1 MADERKIYVTTNDMH
16 RLQALI
22 EGMSSGR
29 LAEAADALES
39 ELASAVVVPPEEIPG
54 DVVTMNSQV
63 RFLDEATGH
72 QREITLVYPKDADP
86 AQGKIS
92 ILAPVGAAVIGLSV
106 GQSVDWPLPGDRIKR
121 LKIVAVLYQ
130 PESAGNNA
138 AV

>member
-1 MADERKIYVTTNDMH
+1 MSNDRKIYVTTSDMQ

-39 ELASAVVVPPEEIPG
+39 ELSTAEVVPPEKIPA
-54 DVVTMNSQV
+54 DVVTMNSKV
-63 RFLDEATGH
+63 RFVDEQTGH
-72 QREITLVYPKDADP
+72 QREVTLVYPKEADA

-92 ILAPVGAAVIGLSV
+92 ILAPVGAAIIGLSV

-121 LKIVAVLYQ
+121 LKIVEVLYQ
-130 PESAGNNA
+130 PEAAGTDA
-138 AV
+138 